1 MILTIYFISTN
12 IDKIWAVILI
22 ILFLDL
28 KTRFICYLNDQITA
42 THYFMSIIDMWIKGI
57 SIVRVKGG
65 ILQVPYF
72 KQYSTSRFLLIT
84 KNIHFQ
90 GRPLICLQL
99 AIIGPEFIFR
109 QFLAKITFNST
120 FDFFAKSH
128 FKQLITRYLTALVL
142 RPYIYGLFS

>member
-65 ILQVPYF
+65 ILQVPSF
-72 KQYSTSRFLLIT
+72 KQCSTSRFLLIT

-90 GRPLICLQL
+90 RRPLICLQL